1 MASKLKKI
9 FQDHWSEFVG
19 LYGYKIRKVVID
31 EVNKMINCGSLSNG
45 YIEYTCEK
53 CGEIKRVP
61 FRCKSRFCTTCGK
74 VYVDQRAENMA
85 KKLIRG
91 KHRHMVFTIPEEL
104 RPYFQKDRKLL
115 EVLPKCAANVL
126 KSWFLKI
133 NKKEQFTPGII
144 TVIHTFGRDLK
155 WNPHVHVLVT
165 EGASGKKTIWKKTP
179 FIPYKRLRKSWQKL
193 LLDAV
198 ENRVQKRPY
207 RNFKNKLYSKYPE
220 GFYVYGKG
228 EVKNKKT
235 AILYVGRYT
244 GRPAIAD
251 SRIIKY
257 DGEKVTIYYER
268 HEDGKRIEEEMDA
281 LEFIKKVIIHIPEKQ
296 FKMIRYYG
304 IYASHTE
311 KRPYLI
317 KMVNE
322 KIIELKK
329 QLDSWKYRI
338 MKSFGHDPLTC
349 PKCKGEMVMT
359 DVYHPK
365 YGSIYEKLYQKEY
378 ARINK
383 QIEEVKETYR
393 TIKNLSEGKLEPVY
407 K

>member
-1 MASKLKKI
+1 M
-9 FQDHWSEFVG
+9 
-19 LYGYKIRKVVID
+19 
-31 EVNKMINCGSLSNG
+31 
-45 YIEYTCEK
+45 
-53 CGEIKRVP
+53 
-61 FRCKSRFCTTCGK
+61 
-74 VYVDQRAENMA
+74 
-85 KKLIRG
+85 
-91 KHRHMVFTIPEEL
+91 
-104 RPYFQKDRKLL
+104 
-115 EVLPKCAANVL
+115 
-126 KSWFLKI
+126 
-133 NKKEQFTPGII
+133 
-144 TVIHTFGRDLK
+144 
-155 WNPHVHVLVT
+155 
-165 EGASGKKTIWKKTP
+165 
-179 FIPYKRLRKSWQKL
+179 
-193 LLDAV
+193 
-198 ENRVQKRPY
+198 
-207 RNFKNKLYSKYPE
+207 
-220 GFYVYGKG
+220 
-228 EVKNKKT
+228 KNKKS

-257 DGEKVTIYYER
+257 DGEKVAIYYER

-281 LEFIKKVIIHIPEKQ
+281 LEFIRKVIIHIPEKQ

-311 KRPYLI
+311 ERPYLI

-322 KIIELKK
+322 KILELKK

-378 ARINK
+378 TRINK